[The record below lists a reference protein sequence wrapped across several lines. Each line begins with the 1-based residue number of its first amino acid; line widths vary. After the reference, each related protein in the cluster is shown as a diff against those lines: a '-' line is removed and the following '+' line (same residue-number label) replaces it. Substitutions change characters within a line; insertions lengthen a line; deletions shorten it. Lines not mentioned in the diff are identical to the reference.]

1 MKTRKNIRLKEYDY
15 TKKGY
20 YFITLCSKNMQNLF
34 GELKDFKMQYND
46 YGNKIIS
53 TIGNFNIKDVK
64 IEYYQIMPNHLHLI
78 IEFEKDI
85 DKKLSTI
92 VSMFKSRCTYNLG
105 IKNIWQRGYFE
116 RIIRDEKEYYNVVR
130 YIQNNPYKD
139 KYNW

>member
-46 YGNKIIS
+46 YGNKIIY

-130 YIQNNPYKD
+130 YIQNNPYRD